1 MTVSAHTANRQSAM
15 RLFRVLVRAGV
26 PLRRWARLEV
36 EGLDVLPV
44 DGMPLLIVS
53 NHDSMFDPLAIADT
67 MVRAR
72 RLVRFLA
79 MDRLWRW
86 RILAVIMD
94 GLGQIPIRRGAGD
107 IAAMQ
112 AAVEALAAGDPVCI
126 FPEGGL
132 SCGRRV
138 RARRGVARLI
148 DAVPH
153 VEVVLAAVEGTTD
166 IVRFPRRPRARVQLF
181 RPSAPPRPGEEDHA
195 DLAERLMDE
204 IRERVP
210 PAAAGRRP
218 GRRSSVQA
226 PG

>member
-1 MTVSAHTANRQSAM
+1 M

-26 PLRRWARLEV
+26 PLRRWARLQV
-36 EGLDVLPV
+36 EGVDVLPA
-44 DGMPLLIVS
+44 DGVPLLVVS
-53 NHDSMFDPLAIADT
+53 NHDSMIDPLAIADT
-67 MVRAR
+67 MVRAD

-79 MDRLWRW
+79 MDRLWRH
-86 RILAVIMD
+86 RLMAKIMD
-94 GLGQIPIRRGAGD
+94 SLGQIPIRRGAGD

-112 AAVEALAAGDPVCI
+112 SAVDALAAGDSVCI

-132 SCGRRV
+132 SQGQRV

-148 DAVPH
+148 EAVPD

-166 IVRFPRRPRARVQLF
+166 VVRFPRRPRARVQFF

-195 DLAERLMDE
+195 ELAERLLGE

-218 GRRSSVQA
+218 RHTGRVD
-226 PG
+226 

>member
-1 MTVSAHTANRQSAM
+1 M

-26 PLRRWARLEV
+26 PLRRWARLQV
-36 EGLDVLPV
+36 EGVDVLPA
-44 DGMPLLIVS
+44 DGVPLLVVS
-53 NHDSMFDPLAIADT
+53 NHDSMIDPLAIADT
-67 MVRAR
+67 MVRADR
-72 RLVRFLA
+72 AVRFLA
-79 MDRLWRW
+79 MDRLWRH
-86 RILAVIMD
+86 RLMAKIMD
-94 GLGQIPIRRGAGD
+94 SLGQIPIRRGAGD

-112 AAVEALAAGDPVCI
+112 SAVDALAAGDPVCI

-132 SCGRRV
+132 SQGQRV

-148 DAVPH
+148 EAVPD

-166 IVRFPRRPRARVQLF
+166 VVRFPRRPRARVQLF

-195 DLAERLMDE
+195 ELAERLLGE

-218 GRRSSVQA
+218 RHTGRVD
-226 PG
+226 